1 MDRDQRFPRTWKEAH
16 CKRAFELRTSSM
28 PHEAANGNGGT
39 LGKPCPLNTEA
50 RRDTEALLHEAEY
63 LTTSVPK
70 RSVCDFAL
78 TSAAGSYMM
87 TPYASL
93 PHYLVALN
101 FLYSVWVCTGEMSR
115 LVRRRDGNRKLR
127 DSKLGLDGA
136 QSAPPTTAEGSR
148 VLREGEHMRM
158 MTPLVRGD
166 APVFV
171 RCRRIGDAQHEGVLG
186 GIS

>member
-1 MDRDQRFPRTWKEAH
+1 
-16 CKRAFELRTSSM
+16 M

-39 LGKPCPLNTEA
+39 LGKPCPSNTEA

-70 RSVCDFAL
+70 RSACDFAL

-93 PHYLVALN
+93 PHCLVALN

-136 QSAPPTTAEGSR
+136 QSAPPTTAQRLSCFTGGR
-148 VLREGEHMRM
+148 
-158 MTPLVRGD
+158 TNAYDD
-166 APVFV
+166 AT
-171 RCRRIGDAQHEGVLG
+171 R
-186 GIS
+186 